1 MLPTFSVNNK
11 QNALYY
17 KALAEVK
24 ANKPLS
30 SYSSKELDAVA
41 GFIIKKATGE
51 ISENRT
57 LNSFIYNYD
66 RDELNKYRNKVMFSE
81 LEDVNNSVNNGNSDY
96 SSNNIDS
103 IIGFTE
109 IDEEKLDFEFA
120 KNVFTE
126 YRELIFFEFGYEI
139 GRLLYLGLQNDKQAI
154 KKFKDLIS
162 KLKEYK
168 GYTKYSF
175 DDFRYSLG
183 ILLLDDDCIEAFNN
197 QDLTIFYK

>member
-17 KALAEVK
+17 RALAEVK

-41 GFIIKKATGE
+41 GFLIKKATGE

-81 LEDVNNSVNNGNSDY
+81 LEEVNNSVNNGNSDY
-96 SSNNIDS
+96 SYNNIDS

-109 IDEEKLDFEFA
+109 IDEEKLDLEFA

-154 KKFKDLIS
+154 NKFKALIS
-162 KLKEYK
+162 KVKEYK